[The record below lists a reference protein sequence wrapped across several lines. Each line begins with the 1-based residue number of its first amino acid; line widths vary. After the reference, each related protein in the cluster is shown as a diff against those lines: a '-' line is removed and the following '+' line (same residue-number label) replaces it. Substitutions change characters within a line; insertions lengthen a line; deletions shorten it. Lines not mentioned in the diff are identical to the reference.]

1 MKITQIRE
9 IIRSGLSLRLD
20 LGGATA
26 EEFAKMNVGARID
39 EKIAEIGGLP
49 IAARFQVERMN
60 ANDELE
66 SLRKMKVR
74 WESKQPAK
82 A

>member
-1 MKITQIRE
+1 MKIAQIRE

-39 EKIAEIGGLP
+39 EKLAEISGLNIAE
-49 IAARFQVERMN
+49 RHQVERMK

-66 SLRKMKVR
+66 ALRKMKAR
-74 WESKQPAK
+74 WEAKQPAK
-82 A
+82 